1 MGLLDDLKQ
10 QSESKKAEENQESQ
24 RREKAEEFYRK
35 KVQPK
40 LTEIYTHYSELTKH
54 LNYVKPNTIAKYGI
68 NLAGQVAEFKQGDYK
83 VQVDSTTDTS
93 YISVRCICSRPT
105 DIEFVVDD
113 PSAIN
118 KNKHFLNENGLNYQV
133 YPRNNGEP
141 GARFT
146 IQAEIAAELL
156 FKGDRENGCIHLVVV
171 NFESLG
177 RRNRTLQVQEINDQ
191 FLDGLDRF
199 LIRENDNFF
208 KLDIDEKA
216 REEIRAKVQ
225 EEQRRRIEELKEMER
240 LAEEEQLRE
249 KLERENKSIKK
260 GLKLMKN
267 IPTKK
272 IFKQA

>member
-10 QSESKKAEENQESQ
+10 QSESKKVEENQESH
-24 RREKAEEFYRK
+24 RKEKAEAFYRE

-40 LTEIYTHYSELTKH
+40 LTEIYTHYAELTKH
-54 LNYVKPNTIAKYGI
+54 LNYVKPDTVAKYGV
-68 NLAGQVAEFKQGDYK
+68 NVAGQEAEFHQGDYK

-93 YISVRCICSRPT
+93 YISIRCVCTRPT
-105 DIEFVVDD
+105 DIEFTVED
-113 PSAIN
+113 PSAVN
-118 KNKHFLNENGLNYQV
+118 KNKNFLNENGLNYQV

-146 IQAEIAAELL
+146 IQAEITAELL
-156 FKGDRENGCIHLVVV
+156 FKGDRENGCINLVVN

-177 RRNRTLQVQEINDQ
+177 RRNRTLQVSEINAQ

-199 LIRENDNFF
+199 LIRENNNFF

-216 REEIRAKVQ
+216 KEEIRAKVQ
-225 EEQRRRIEELKEMER
+225 EEQRKRMEELKEMER
-240 LAEEEQLRE
+240 MAKEEEVRE
-249 KLERENKSIKK
+249 KLQKENKGVRK
-260 GLKLMKN
+260 GLKLIKN

>member
-10 QSESKKAEENQESQ
+10 QSQSKKAEENQESQ
-24 RREKAEEFYRK
+24 RKEKADEFYRE

-40 LTEIYTHYSELTKH
+40 LTEIYTHYAELTKH
-54 LNYVKPNTIAKYGI
+54 LNYVKPDTIAKYGV
-68 NLAGQVAEFKQGDYK
+68 NVAGQEAEFHQGEYK
-83 VQVDSTTDTS
+83 VQVDSMTDTS
-93 YISVRCICSRPT
+93 YISIRCICSRPT
-105 DIEFVVDD
+105 DIEFTVDD
-113 PSAIN
+113 PSSVN
-118 KNKHFLNENGLNYQV
+118 KNKNFLNENGLNYQV

-146 IQAEIAAELL
+146 IQAEITAELL
-156 FKGDRENGCIHLVVV
+156 FEGDRQRGCINLKVI

-177 RRNRTLQVQEINDQ
+177 RRTKVMQVSEINDQ

-199 LIRENDNFF
+199 LIRENNDFF
-208 KLDIDEKA
+208 KLDIDDKA

-225 EEQRRRIEELKEMER
+225 EEQRKRMEELKEMER
-240 LAEEEQLRE
+240 MAKEEELRN
-249 KLERENKSIKK
+249 KLEKDNKGVRK

>member
-10 QSESKKAEENQESQ
+10 QSQTKKAEENQESQ
-24 RREKAEEFYRK
+24 RREKAEEFYRQ

-40 LTEIYTHYSELTKH
+40 LTEIYTHYAELTKH
-54 LNYVKPNTIAKYGI
+54 LNYVKPETIARYGV
-68 NLAGQVAEFKQGDYK
+68 NVAGQEAEFHQGDYK
-83 VQVDSTTDTS
+83 VQVDSMTDTN
-93 YISVRCICSRPT
+93 YISIRCTCSRPT
-105 DIEFVVDD
+105 DIEFVVED

-118 KNKHFLNENGLNYQV
+118 KNKNFLNENGLNYQV

-146 IQAEIAAELL
+146 IQAEITAELL
-156 FKGDRENGCIHLVVV
+156 FEGDRQKGCINLKVI

-177 RRNRTLQVQEINDQ
+177 RRTRVMQINEIDEQ

-199 LIRENDNFF
+199 LIRENNNFF

-216 REEIRAKVQ
+216 KEEIRAKVQ
-225 EEQRRRIEELKEMER
+225 AEQRKRMEELKEMER
-240 LAEEEQLRE
+240 MAREEEVRD
-249 KLERENKSIKK
+249 KLEKENKGVRK
-260 GLKLMKN
+260 GLKLIKN
-267 IPTKK
+267 IPAKK